1 MKKACEKG
9 VSFDL
14 FWLSLCSKRTLCKY
28 LYLIAG
34 GGSYG
39 GHRRSGGYY
48 EGGGGGGGGRRG
60 YDDGGRRHEMSP
72 PSKRMRGNDWYVGVL
87 FLNLNYKGYYS
98 SSEYDSTV
106 I

>member
-1 MKKACEKG
+1 MYVALQTGFVEQG
-9 VSFDL
+9 STYFGFPFVQRS
-14 FWLSLCSKRTLCKY
+14 CKY

-48 EGGGGGGGGRRG
+48 EGGGGGGRRG

-87 FLNLNYKGYYS
+87 FRVK
-98 SSEYDSTV
+98 